1 MSRFMNRIR
10 IYSLFVA
17 AGCIPFALT
26 THNGASLL
34 GSAAIITF
42 IALTVRAVNKEH
54 TS

>member
-1 MSRFMNRIR
+1 MSRIR

-34 GSAAIITF
+34 GILATITF
-42 IALTVRAVNKEH
+42 IALTIRAVNKEQQ
-54 TS
+54 S